1 LYQYFLL
8 IKVCAFYLLNKKYI
22 LLPCISLFA
31 QRDEIIVERVLILKE
46 NMWRMLSFSDTQDE

>member
-1 LYQYFLL
+1 
-8 IKVCAFYLLNKKYI
+8 
-22 LLPCISLFA
+22 LPCISPSV